1 MTKHC
6 YNEMHGHLIEKDSEN
21 SEKNKGKISPFVTG
35 RKTDSWCGE
44 MIVISSILQEL
55 HGHDSQLQPSS
66 SSVLKKVSR
75 VSSDFVMYSFRHFG
89 SMANLGGEAHWKGVV
104 KLESQNADVRSLS

>member
-44 MIVISSILQEL
+44 MIVISSILREL
-55 HGHDSQLQPSS
+55 HRHDSQLQPSS
-66 SSVLKKVSR
+66 SSSR
-75 VSSDFVMYSFRHFG
+75 PSPACHPNYQVRLSCIEKSVNSFI
-89 SMANLGGEAHWKGVV
+89 
-104 KLESQNADVRSLS
+104 

>member
-6 YNEMHGHLIEKDSEN
+6 YNKMHGRLMEKDSEN

-44 MIVISSILQEL
+44 MIVILSILQEL

-66 SSVLKKVSR
+66 SS
-75 VSSDFVMYSFRHFG
+75 G
-89 SMANLGGEAHWKGVV
+89 
-104 KLESQNADVRSLS
+104 RSLQACYLNYQCLRAQSW